1 VRIEVEILGLP
12 PKKDGANS
20 MWAKEAEVP
29 RLVALRRAVADA
41 AAGRRPLNH
50 QIHLELETHLPEGD
64 PRLSGDLDNQITG
77 ICDGLMAAHPR
88 IKTHPRWEE
97 TDVADIR
104 PDRIVGLVDDSQV
117 VQIRARR
124 VVDASSPWYRLILE
138 GEII

>member
-1 VRIEVEILGLP
+1 MRIDAEILGLP

-41 AAGRRPLNH
+41 VAGRAPLNH
-50 QIHLELETHLPEGD
+50 QVLLELETHLPECD

-88 IKTHPRWEE
+88 IRTHSRWQEP
-97 TDVADIR
+97 DVADIS
-104 PDRIVGLVDDSQV
+104 PDRVVGLVDDSKV
-117 VQIRARR
+117 VEIRARR